1 MIGKASGKSRAEI
14 ITLFEEEHKQISK
27 NKIDNFLR
35 NNFKKMRS
43 KDKKIIYV
51 RAENKEKKENGSDN

>member
-1 MIGKASGKSRAEI
+1 MTYTKAK
-14 ITLFEEEHKQISK
+14 L
-27 NKIDNFLR
+27 DNFLK

-51 RAENKEKKENGSDN
+51 RLDAESKEKRENFSDIDTS